1 MGFDTSPNLLIPNQV
16 VVVFNVVLICKVI
29 FGVEHLIHEPGCDND
44 SVSTV
49 LTYSMTSKADIS
61 ISFPDMGGACIDR
74 TVFLLPANIH

>member
-1 MGFDTSPNLLIPNQV
+1 MSLSVPS
-16 VVVFNVVLICKVI
+16 
-29 FGVEHLIHEPGCDND
+29 CDND